1 VLAFHLSVKS
11 VKSLAPFR
19 VIRVATDGSVPVDPM
34 RKKIAPFRQLF
45 LSRYGLAAAGL
56 ISQTARMIAAIG
68 PTAMIR
74 LSV

>member
-45 LSRYGLAAAGL
+45 LSR
-56 ISQTARMIAAIG
+56 
-68 PTAMIR
+68 AMVWR
-74 LSV
+74 LPA